1 MLETDTLE
9 TELAQVPEAGQ
20 FMTAGCKPREGN
32 VNCLAACRAGVGA
45 RDGGP
50 EVTGVSTSGVV
61 AATKV

>member
-1 MLETDTLE
+1 MLETDTP
-9 TELAQVPEAGQ
+9 ELAQVPEVGQ

-32 VNCLAACRAGVGA
+32 MNCLAACRAGVGA

-50 EVTGVSTSGVV
+50 EVTEVSTSGVA